1 MKTHYILIGIGA
13 LAAFCLLFAQNT
25 AAINLNSQGANTNAT
40 STAAGYAAQN
50 GDTARFEALQKQ
62 YEKLLALINEFK
74 ARFGQNAVS
83 TTASAADLD
92 CARNAVLARETA
104 IASAHGTLGNCTATS
119 LSGRKSAMD
128 AAWQIAASKDR
139 NNAINEAW
147 QNFEKARKT
156 CQSAYREAVKNAWS
170 TFKTAIKSCNINN
183 AEGNREGA
191 DLSSES

>member
-1 MKTHYILIGIGA
+1 LIGIGA

-25 AAINLNSQGANTNAT
+25 MAINLNSQGTNAT
-40 STAAGYAAQN
+40 STAAGYGAQN
-50 GDTARFEALQKQ
+50 GNTARFEALQKQ

-74 ARFGQNAVS
+74 AKFGQNATS

-92 CARNAVLARETA
+92 CARNAVSARETA

-128 AAWQIAASKDR
+128 AAWQIATGKDR
-139 NNAINEAW
+139 NSAINKAW
-147 QNFEKARKT
+147 QNFEKTKKA
-156 CQSAYREAVKNAWS
+156 CQSAYREAVKNAWG
-170 TFKTAIKSCNINN
+170 TFKTAIKSCNIDN